1 MSGVQRGFGTSGNR
15 PRQMVRG
22 LGIGGGRS
30 GLGGG
35 GGGALQNLTNNP
47 TSRPHHVPK
56 LDFRQNSTTVRI
68 SQQAQENPHGAEIA
82 TVQRKIKDIN
92 KMLRQTGH
100 AYVVQ
105 KRGCPWQA
113 FECCTHQCSL
123 TPTPCPPPNM
133 PGPLIRSLHIPRVE
147 AIRMQHFVAS
157 MRCCSC
163 GTVL

>member
-1 MSGVQRGFGTSGNR
+1 
-15 PRQMVRG
+15 
-22 LGIGGGRS
+22 
-30 GLGGG
+30 
-35 GGGALQNLTNNP
+35 
-47 TSRPHHVPK
+47 
-56 LDFRQNSTTVRI
+56 
-68 SQQAQENPHGAEIA
+68 
-82 TVQRKIKDIN
+82 
-92 KMLRQTGH
+92 MLRQTGH

-133 PGPLIRSLHIPRVE
+133 PGPLIRSLHIPRSE